1 MQEYTSSVKRR
12 ILILCTGNSA
22 RSQMAEGLVR
32 EMTHGEVDVF
42 SAGLKPSRVHPAAIA
57 AMAEIG
63 VDIGDQ
69 RSQHVNEFLQQEF
82 DDVLTVCDSAAS
94 NCPIFPG
101 PAQRTHW
108 SVTDPDGFGENLDQ
122 QLARFR
128 VARDTLRNHLATW
141 LNRPA
146 SD

>member
-1 MQEYTSSVKRR
+1 M
-12 ILILCTGNSA
+12 ILCTGNSA

-32 EMTHGEVDVF
+32 EMTHGEVEVF
-42 SAGLKPSRVHPAAIA
+42 SAGLEPSRVHPAAIA

-63 VDIGDQ
+63 IDIGDQ

-82 DDVLTVCDSAAS
+82 DDVLTVCDSAAK
-94 NCPIFPG
+94 NCPMFPG

-108 SVTDPDGFGENLDQ
+108 SVADPGGFEGNLDQ

-128 VARDTLRNHLATW
+128 VARETLRNHLAIW
-141 LNRPA
+141 LDRFV

>member
-1 MQEYTSSVKRR
+1 
-12 ILILCTGNSA
+12 
-22 RSQMAEGLVR
+22 LVR
-32 EMTHGEVDVF
+32 EMTHGEVEVF
-42 SAGLKPSRVHPAAIA
+42 SAGLEPSRVHPAAIA

-63 VDIGDQ
+63 IDIGDQ

-82 DDVLTVCDSAAS
+82 DDVLTVCDSAAK
-94 NCPIFPG
+94 NCPMFPG

-108 SVTDPDGFGENLDQ
+108 SVADPGGFEGNLDQ

-128 VARDTLRNHLATW
+128 VARETLRNHLAIW
-141 LNRPA
+141 LDRFV

>member
-1 MQEYTSSVKRR
+1 MAEYTFSVKRR

-32 EMTHGEVDVF
+32 EMTHGEVEVF
-42 SAGLKPSRVHPAAIA
+42 SAGLEPSRVHPAAIA

-63 VDIGDQ
+63 VDISDQ

-82 DDVLTVCDSAAS
+82 DDVLTVCDSAER

-101 PAQRTHW
+101 SSQRTHW
-108 SVTDPDGFGENLDQ
+108 SVADPDGFEENLDQ

-128 VARDTLRNHLATW
+128 LVRDTLRDHLATW
-141 LNRPA
+141 LDRPA
-146 SD
+146 FD